1 MIRELAVENL
11 AIIEKAVL
19 TFESGFTALTGETG
33 AGKSLLVDAIELA
46 LGERADSD
54 LVRTGSP
61 KATVQLTAD
70 LSEAPGVRV
79 ACAEAGYA
87 VEDDLLILSREVS
100 AEGRSTCRINGR
112 TAPVSVLKALG
123 NALVDLHG
131 QHDHQA
137 LLHPEAHLGY
147 LDRWIGSPL
156 GELLRPVASAH
167 EAYADAVR
175 RLEAFQRTNQL
186 REQRLDLLRYQVNE
200 ITEAAPTVGETEEL
214 EAQLIR
220 LRNAEKL
227 SVASASAL
235 TSLSDEESAATEL
248 IARAVS
254 AIEAVTRFDAALQPI
269 AESLRNVQIEAE
281 EAASALRDYMESL
294 EADPGALDLA
304 TERLDLLK
312 RLRRKYGATEAEVL
326 AHLATAQEEL
336 AMLEDAEAN
345 EESLGRTVETSRA
358 DLMAA
363 CAGLTALRT
372 DYAARFAIEIQR
384 ELRDLAM
391 AKAEFSVSI
400 LVHEP
405 TVNGADAVQFFF
417 SANPGESPKPLAKI
431 ASGGEMSRVMLAIK
445 SGLAGKDGVPTL
457 IFDEVDAG
465 LGGRAAATVA
475 RKLEELASHAQVL
488 VISHSPQIASRAN
501 VHYRIEK
508 VERDGRVVTEIRRL
522 DADEREQEIARMLAG
537 EHVTDAA
544 LANAR
549 ALLAG

>member
-70 LSEAPGVRV
+70 LSEAAGVRA
-79 ACAEAGYA
+79 ACIEAGYA

-112 TAPVSVLKALG
+112 TAPVSVLKTLG

-200 ITEAAPTVGETEEL
+200 ITEAAPQEGESEEL

-227 SVASASAL
+227 VTASASAL
-235 TSLSDEESAATEL
+235 TSLSDDEAAATEL

-254 AIEAVTRFDAALQPI
+254 AIEAVTRFDAALEPI

-345 EESLGRTVETSRA
+345 EESLGRTVETTRA

-400 LVHEP
+400 LAHEP
-405 TVNGADAVQFFF
+405 TANGADAVQFFF

-475 RKLEELASHAQVL
+475 RKLEELARHAQVL

>member
-1 MIRELAVENL
+1 MICELAVENL

-70 LSEAPGVRV
+70 LTEAPGVRA
-79 ACAEAGYA
+79 ACVEAGYA

-147 LDRWIGSPL
+147 LDQWIGAPL
-156 GELLRPVASAH
+156 QELLRPVANAH
-167 EAYADAVR
+167 EAFAEATR
-175 RLEAFQRTNQL
+175 RLVAFQKTNQM

-200 ITEAAPTVGETEEL
+200 ITEAAPLEGESEEL
-214 EAQLIR
+214 EAQLSR

-227 SVASASAL
+227 VTASASAL
-235 TSLSDEESAATEL
+235 TSLSDDEAAATEL

-254 AIEAVTRFDAALQPI
+254 AIEAVTRFDAALEPI

-281 EAASALRDYMESL
+281 EAASALRDYLESL

-312 RLRRKYGATEAEVL
+312 RLRRKYGATEADVL
-326 AHLATAQEEL
+326 AHLASAQEEL

-345 EESLGRTVETSRA
+345 EESLGRTVETTRA
-358 DLMAA
+358 ALSAA

-372 DYAARFAIEIQR
+372 DYAARFASEIQR

-400 LVHEP
+400 LAQEP
-405 TVNGADAVQFFF
+405 TANGADAVQFFF

-475 RKLEELASHAQVL
+475 RKLEELARHAQVL

-508 VERDGRVVTEIRRL
+508 VERDGRVVTEIRQL